1 MGNYID
7 ELASYLR
14 INKIKQVEIADKLG
28 ISKAQ
33 VNSLLK
39 GRDKFGERM
48 AQRWEDE
55 LGINKVWLMLGEG
68 EMLKIEKAM
77 NSNILELKEYLFQ
90 KGLKQTEIAKKL
102 DSTKQRVNN
111 LLAGRAPF
119 GFSEARKW
127 EEAFNISALW
137 LLTGEGEMLKD
148 SKESDN
154 ASFVAPYLKDELI
167 YLPLFSVSAL
177 ASFADNLS
185 QPSGIL
191 ETYPVYVAKGESYT
205 KERHIVIEAKGE
217 SMSPTIQNKAMILC
231 EKVEP
236 GQWDYIQNEKI
247 IAIIYDN
254 SFTIKRVLRNNL
266 ATANTI
272 TLSADNSK
280 YGTLEVSRCDIKG
293 IYRAIKK
300 VSEYL

>member
-1 MGNYID
+1 MKESTHIKEAYNYLKYKKIVANMQ
-7 ELASYLR
+7 ELA
-14 INKIKQVEIADKLG
+14 NKIG
-28 ISKAQ
+28 
-33 VNSLLK
+33 
-39 GRDKFGERM
+39 
-48 AQRWEDE
+48 AQRTSVSAALNGNE
-55 LGINKVWLMLGEG
+55 
-68 EMLKIEKAM
+68 
-77 NSNILELKEYLFQ
+77 EYLTPSFCKRFNQ
-90 KGLKQTEIAKKL
+90 A
-102 DSTKQRVNN
+102 
-111 LLAGRAPF
+111 
-119 GFSEARKW
+119 FSGI
-127 EEAFNISALW
+127 FNEVW

-148 SKESDN
+148 CKESDN

-167 YLPLFSVSAL
+167 YLPLFSVPAL

-236 GQWDYIQNEKI
+236 EQWDYIQNEKI